1 MSAKQINI
9 DFITTENI
17 EMIWEIILDDI
28 KDRLKSQE
36 QFTRARAF
44 FINQARS
51 FFEREKTVAQNLM
64 HMNKKFISQIMQSF
78 NEPVKQ
84 QQPPPTFQ
92 QNQLFKAEDIQAERI
107 SAFEKNLEAKKNDF
121 LNAITVP
128 VPEAPKFSDNNVDKP
143 IGSAMGE
150 LIARTL
156 AQRNFEIEEL
166 HKGAN
171 KDDVE
176 KFLRPAET
184 SVKSE
189 KIQQKQHNT
198 VHME

>member
-1 MSAKQINI
+1 
-9 DFITTENI
+9 
-17 EMIWEIILDDI
+17 
-28 KDRLKSQE
+28 
-36 QFTRARAF
+36 
-44 FINQARS
+44 
-51 FFEREKTVAQNLM
+51 
-64 HMNKKFISQIMQSF
+64 
-78 NEPVKQ
+78 
-84 QQPPPTFQ
+84 
-92 QNQLFKAEDIQAERI
+92 
-107 SAFEKNLEAKKNDF
+107 
-121 LNAITVP
+121 
-128 VPEAPKFSDNNVDKP
+128 
-143 IGSAMGE
+143 
-150 LIARTL
+150 L